1 MTDHGP
7 LLNRLTEPKYR
18 HTKRYWAQVEGGPV
32 AAEDVQWLQAG
43 VLVKGK
49 LTAPCRVAAVDN
61 RPDVAA
67 WTARIPPVVELHL
80 PPGAGTLASTGWL
93 ELDLTEGRKRQ
104 VRRMCAAVGHPVLRL
119 VRVGLDLCD
128 GGPPLT
134 LKGLERPGQWRAAS
148 ADEHA
153 RLSRL
158 VDGPSKHPAE
168 SSSTAR
174 QRHPNK

>member
-32 AAEDVQWLQAG
+32 AAEEVQRLQAG
-43 VLVKGK
+43 VLIKGK
-49 LTAPCRVAAVDN
+49 LTAPCRVAAIGG

-67 WTARIPPVVELHL
+67 WPARDPPVELNV
-80 PPGAGTLASTGWL
+80 PGAGPAATWL

-119 VRVGLDLCD
+119 VRVGLDLGD

-134 LKGLERPGQWRAAS
+134 LRGLAPGQWRGAS
-148 ADEHA
+148 AGEYA
-153 RLSRL
+153 RLGLL
-158 VDGPSKHPAE
+158 VDGQRKRPAGAFGGG
-168 SSSTAR
+168 STKAS
-174 QRHPNK
+174 